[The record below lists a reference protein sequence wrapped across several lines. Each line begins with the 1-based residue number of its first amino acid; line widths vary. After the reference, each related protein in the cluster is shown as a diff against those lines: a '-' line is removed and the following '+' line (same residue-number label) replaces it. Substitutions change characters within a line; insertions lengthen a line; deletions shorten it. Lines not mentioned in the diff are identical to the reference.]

1 MDKPYPTPRLAARN
15 AAIHAAEAVFSK
27 HAADIVGVVL
37 RRAHGG
43 DPVCLRLCLERA
55 LPAGRIPPAVDLAP
69 GYDPANLN
77 RAFHAV
83 GDALDDGTINI
94 RQAARVLD
102 ALGPD
107 VRAREDVKY
116 VRAMAKIEA
125 GLAQTLAAI
134 GMDHFVTV
142 APRGP
147 GGILENHQTH
157 TEETP

>member
-1 MDKPYPTPRLAARN
+1 VPQALPRARAAR
-15 AAIHAAEAVFSK
+15 
-27 HAADIVGVVL
+27 
-37 RRAHGG
+37 RR
-43 DPVCLRLCLERA
+43 L
-55 LPAGRIPPAVDLAP
+55 PPAVDLAP

-83 GDALDDGTINI
+83 GDALEGGTINI

-147 GGILENHQTH
+147 GGILENHPTN